1 LIEDDIGSI
10 AMLRRALSRSGYQV
24 LVATNYPDA
33 ISTAE
38 HEHPSAF
45 LVSSTLGGGDAAQLV
60 EGLRAISPD
69 GPLLLLGED
78 PGIGERALPRPIQI
92 AQLLEQLR
100 RELSPRVTEDDA
112 VPEPPGESSGAAPTP
127 TAADPPAP
135 PPAALATAAV
145 LPPAAPPAP
154 PSVDAEAQRRRDV
167 AEAVAR
173 RRAEAS
179 RVAASA
185 PRPTAAPSPAAP
197 PSPPETKPA
206 PEPVA
211 QARSSAAASAARP
224 ASAASPASP
233 ASPVAAPRAPAIPE
247 RTERTERAKP
257 EPKPPFPP
265 AGFAVALEGHLGEV
279 EVVEIL
285 AASARAKLTGRLQLI
300 DGPVTRALFWD
311 QGRISGAASNSPD
324 ERLEALAYRRGLLT
338 SDQRR
343 LLRSEAE
350 TATRRL
356 ALLMVERGY
365 IKPAEL
371 FPLVQ
376 ERVEEIAYEAC
387 GVDSGRYA
395 IDAQTVPDDERV
407 ALSRSPFS
415 VLTEG
420 VRRKFLME
428 RLLSKLSGPATLLR
442 PREGG
447 VDLAD
452 LGLTARERRMA
463 ELVDGLRNIEELLFE
478 TGIEP
483 LAGLKIL
490 YALLLAGG
498 VEISV
503 PGISVD
509 ETAEASRRID
519 LGRVDEKYEQVRAAN
534 YFDILGVS
542 ERATPYEVQ
551 QAYDR
556 LAREFQPARFGD
568 LNRIDLAERLEE
580 IQRVLAEARDVL
592 VDDRLRQDY
601 GRHARR

>member
-1 LIEDDIGSI
+1 MPSVLLIEDDIGSI

-38 HEHPSAF
+38 HERPSAL

-60 EGLRAISPD
+60 ESLRAIAP
-69 GPLLLLGED
+69 GLPLLMLGED
-78 PGIGERALPRPIQI
+78 PGTGERALPRPIQI

-100 RELSPRVTEDDA
+100 HALSPRPSADEA
-112 VPEPPGESSGAAPTP
+112 IPPVPSPTTPNPVEAAPIP
-127 TAADPPAP
+127 SPPAH
-135 PPAALATAAV
+135 AT
-145 LPPAAPPAP
+145 P
-154 PSVDAEAQRRRDV
+154 PSPPRAVNVEADLQKRREA

-173 RRAEAS
+173 RRHEPLRTPTATVRPSPEAPPEPH
-179 RVAASA
+179 AASA
-185 PRPTAAPSPAAP
+185 VAPAVPSPVPPAPSATTHATLAP
-197 PSPPETKPA
+197 SD
-206 PEPVA
+206 
-211 QARSSAAASAARP
+211 RP
-224 ASAASPASP
+224 
-233 ASPVAAPRAPAIPE
+233 
-247 RTERTERAKP
+247 KP
-257 EPKPPFPP
+257 EPKATFPP
-265 AGFAVALEGHLGEV
+265 AGLGVALEGRLGEL
-279 EVVEIL
+279 EVVELIV
-285 AASARAKLTGRLQLI
+285 ASARSKLTGRLQLI
-300 DGPVTRALFWD
+300 DGSVTRELFWD
-311 QGRISGAASNSPD
+311 QGRMSGAASNSPD

-338 SDQRR
+338 RDQRR

-387 GVDSGRYA
+387 GLGAGRYA
-395 IDAQTVPDDERV
+395 FDAKSVPDDERV
-407 ALSRSPFS
+407 ALSRSPLS

-420 VRRKFLME
+420 IRRKFLMD

-442 PREGG
+442 PRSGG
-447 VDLAD
+447 AELAE

-478 TGIEP
+478 TGVEP
-483 LAGLKIL
+483 LAGLKVL
-490 YALLLAGG
+490 YALLLAGA

-503 PGISVD
+503 PGISTD
-509 ETAEASRRID
+509 NTAEASQRID
-519 LGRVDEKYEQVRAAN
+519 MGRVGEKYEQVRSAN
-534 YFDILGVS
+534 YFEILGVS
-542 ERATPYEVQ
+542 EKATAYEIQ

-556 LAREFQPARFGD
+556 LAREFQPARFGE
-568 LNRIDLAERLEE
+568 LNRTEVSERLEE

-592 VDDRLRQDY
+592 SDDRLRQDY
-601 GRHARR
+601 GRHIRR

>member
-1 LIEDDIGSI
+1 MPSVLLIEDDIGSI

-38 HEHPSAF
+38 HERPSAL

-60 EGLRAISPD
+60 ESLRAIAP
-69 GPLLLLGED
+69 GVPLLLLGED
-78 PGIGERALPRPIQI
+78 PGTGERALPRPIQI
-92 AQLLEQLR
+92 AHLLEQLR
-100 RELSPRVTEDDA
+100 HGLSPRPSVDEA
-112 VPEPPGESSGAAPTP
+112 IPPVPSPTMPNLAEAAPIP
-127 TAADPPAP
+127 P
-135 PPAALATAAV
+135 PPAHAT
-145 LPPAAPPAP
+145 P
-154 PSVDAEAQRRRDV
+154 PSPPRAVNVEADLQKRREV

-173 RRAEAS
+173 RRHEPVRTPTVTVRPSPEAPPEPHDAPAI
-179 RVAASA
+179 VPAAA
-185 PRPTAAPSPAAP
+185 PAVPSPAPPTPSVATRASLP
-197 PSPPETKPA
+197 PSD
-206 PEPVA
+206 
-211 QARSSAAASAARP
+211 RP
-224 ASAASPASP
+224 
-233 ASPVAAPRAPAIPE
+233 
-247 RTERTERAKP
+247 KP
-257 EPKPPFPP
+257 EPKATFPP
-265 AGFAVALEGHLGEV
+265 VGLGVALEGRLGEL
-279 EVVEIL
+279 EVVELI
-285 AASARAKLTGRLQLI
+285 AASARSKLTGRLQLI
-300 DGPVTRALFWD
+300 DGSVTRALFWD

-338 SDQRR
+338 RDQRR

-387 GVDSGRYA
+387 GLGAGRYA
-395 IDAQTVPDDERV
+395 FDAQAVPDDERV
-407 ALSRSPFS
+407 ALSRSPLS

-420 VRRKFLME
+420 IRRKFLMD

-442 PREGG
+442 PRVGG
-447 VDLAD
+447 AELAE

-478 TGIEP
+478 TGVEP
-483 LAGLKIL
+483 LAGLKVL
-490 YALLLAGG
+490 FALLLAGA

-503 PGISVD
+503 PGISTD
-509 ETAEASRRID
+509 HTAEASQRID
-519 LGRVDEKYEQVRAAN
+519 MGRVGEKYEQVRSAN
-534 YFDILGVS
+534 YFEILGVS
-542 ERATPYEVQ
+542 ERATAYEIQ

-556 LAREFQPARFGD
+556 LAREFQPARFGE
-568 LNRIDLAERLEE
+568 LNRTEVAERLEE

-592 VDDRLRQDY
+592 SDDRLRQDY
-601 GRHARR
+601 GRHIRR